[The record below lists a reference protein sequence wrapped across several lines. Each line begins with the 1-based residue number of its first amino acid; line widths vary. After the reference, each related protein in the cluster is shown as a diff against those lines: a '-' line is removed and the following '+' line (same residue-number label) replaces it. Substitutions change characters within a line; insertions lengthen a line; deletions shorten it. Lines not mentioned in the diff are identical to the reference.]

1 MIILVLVAVFAFTS
15 WLVRTQLPDA
25 FRRPPTSDP
34 QPSQQHPAACCALPD
49 DQPTD
54 SNAEPPA
61 WTALDDH
68 QLDRLLKDSSP

>member
-15 WLVRTQLPDA
+15 WLVRTQLADA
-25 FRRPPTSDP
+25 FRRSPEADAR
-34 QPSQQHPAACCALPD
+34 PSQQSPAPCCAQAD
-49 DQPTD
+49 DNPTG